1 MEQFQFQNI
10 AKQIRIQNYYECC
23 LSKIYNGYILID
35 SLSLELI
42 TLFSL
47 KFNFLI
53 AIQVF
58 HRQINQMN
66 FLAT

>member
-1 MEQFQFQNI
+1 MQ
-10 AKQIRIQNYYECC
+10 
-23 LSKIYNGYILID
+23 SKLEYKIFMNVALPYNGYILID

-53 AIQVF
+53 PVQVF
-58 HRQINQMN
+58 YRQINPMN